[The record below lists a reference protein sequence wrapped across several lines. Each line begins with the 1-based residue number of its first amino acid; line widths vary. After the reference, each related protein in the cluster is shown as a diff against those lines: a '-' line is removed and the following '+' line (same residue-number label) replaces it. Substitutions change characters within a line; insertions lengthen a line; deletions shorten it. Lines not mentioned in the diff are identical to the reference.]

1 MNDDKHEDD
10 KHEDDK
16 HENETVYISYEYI
29 RFHMKNLYRYP
40 DAEFTVY
47 PKINKERHYDAIAVY
62 GWVMLDGVKQNVH
75 VKLYKGGGAF
85 QIGRFVFDADN
96 VS

>member
-1 MNDDKHEDD
+1 MSKRPINDDVNDEINID
-10 KHEDDK
+10 
-16 HENETVYISYEYI
+16 ETVHISYEYR

-47 PKINKERHYDAIAVY
+47 PKAKERYYDSIAVY

-85 QIGRFVFDADN
+85 QIGRFVFDANN